1 MWNWQDSSEESMSR
15 RRIWDNLPKVWW
27 KELQEHMNEF
37 GRRRKIWSPL
47 SLKASSKMGNAK
59 FGIWNQRKSW
69 LTDTLETN
77 NISHRQSQQ
86 NQPYQFDREKEILRR
101 HDNVSM
107 VVLHSLTSQEQRA
120 QCGGSEILWNLGW
133 SSDIYWSQLYD
144 HKYSFIMV
152 NSDWSS

>member
-1 MWNWQDSSEESMSR
+1 
-15 RRIWDNLPKVWW
+15 
-27 KELQEHMNEF
+27 
-37 GRRRKIWSPL
+37 
-47 SLKASSKMGNAK
+47 MGNAK

-133 SSDIYWSQLYD
+133 SSVSTWFSRPKLPPLKRKEKGERKAFTEYFFLSFNVNLLHIYGCCLGDKGPTTQTEKSKISRQPLPS
-144 HKYSFIMV
+144 SFTQ
-152 NSDWSS
+152 